1 MHRIFVGYK
10 LYKYMYIYI
19 YITLLGRCLLLKAC
33 SDTASVCFWIFQ
45 MEFVFMVGQEG
56 RLCKLDW
63 WLILSC
69 MIQNKVVFSSTV
81 DFFRGKKSL
90 RHILYKYKRGTSKEH
105 QVSQCAGLLTSVI
118 NKQHRGWLLVTRYPV
133 KVADDCGMM
142 LFCIFTQTIRYW
154 TYLCLYILSSMHLN
168 NTSGQ
173 FIINH

>member
-1 MHRIFVGYK
+1 MLVVESLFGYCK
-10 LYKYMYIYI
+10 
-19 YITLLGRCLLLKAC
+19 CLFLNIPNG
-33 SDTASVCFWIFQ
+33 VCFHGWAGRTPVQVGLMIDSILHDPKQSGIF
-45 MEFVFMVGQEG
+45 FN
-56 RLCKLDW
+56 RW
-63 WLILSC
+63 
-69 MIQNKVVFSSTV
+69 
-81 DFFRGKKSL
+81 FFRGKKSL

-173 FIINH
+173 FIINP